1 MNEIKTSVSAS
12 STQPELKPLY
22 LQIKDILIQRLVK
35 GEWGPGEMLP
45 SELRLAAEY
54 NVHQGTVR
62 KAIEEMA
69 AQNLVVRQQGKGTF
83 VATAAMRHSP
93 YHFFRL
99 RSKSDAQEKP
109 RTQFVSCTR
118 APASAEERAHLEMQA
133 DWAEVVRSVRL
144 RLFDEVPVVVERV
157 ASPADIFP
165 GLDELLME
173 VRPATTYALFEEKYR
188 VLIVHVVE
196 RLTAVAASSEDAA
209 FLGVD
214 AGTPLLQI
222 ERLAHAID
230 GRVVEW
236 RVSRCTSDA
245 HEYVVDLR

>member
-1 MNEIKTSVSAS
+1 MNEIKTSVSTHSA
-12 STQPELKPLY
+12 QPELKPLY

-54 NVHQGTVR
+54 SVHQGTVR

-69 AQNLVVRQQGKGTF
+69 AQNLVVRHQGKGTF
-83 VATAAMRHSP
+83 VAATALRHSP

-99 RSKSDAQEKP
+99 RSKSDAEEKP
-109 RTQFVSCTR
+109 RTQYVSCVR
-118 APASAEERAHLEMQA
+118 VPASPEERGHLEMA
-133 DWAEVVRSVRL
+133 ANWAEVVRSVRL
-144 RLFDEVPVVVERV
+144 RHFDEVPVVVERV
-157 ASPADIFP
+157 ASPTDIFP

-173 VRPATTYALFEEKYR
+173 KRPATTYALFEEKYR
-188 VLIVHVVE
+188 VLIVRVAE
-196 RLTAVAASSEDAA
+196 RLTAVAASAEDAE
-209 FLGVD
+209 LLRVD

-222 ERLAHAID
+222 ERLAYAID
-230 GRVVEW
+230 GRIVEW
-236 RVSRCTSDA
+236 RVSRCTTDS